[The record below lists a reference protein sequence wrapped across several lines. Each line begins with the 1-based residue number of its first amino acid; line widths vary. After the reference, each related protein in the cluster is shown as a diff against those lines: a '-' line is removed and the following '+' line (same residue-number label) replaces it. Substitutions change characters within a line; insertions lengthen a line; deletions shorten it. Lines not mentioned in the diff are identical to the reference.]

1 MSGGASPPAAPS
13 LGTQIGQSNQTF
25 GTATANSAQATN
37 AANAYNANANANLQ
51 TALGTTN
58 ANAASI
64 SQQANNNMSSYATNF
79 QPLQAQEAQAASQY
93 GSNANIQK
101 LTGQAVGNV
110 NAANQAAQQNNA
122 AALASEGVDP
132 ASIHGGAIQA
142 AGNVQGAAAAAN
154 AGTQASTQ
162 AQQQAFNMQNTA
174 NNLGLNVAQQGTAGA
189 ATGAQVAQ
197 GGQAMT
203 NQTGATGIQNLSGAN
218 QMLGVANTAN
228 QNAMTGQ
235 QDQFSDQQQIYSDQ
249 QQQAAG
255 TMQGIGQ
262 IAGMAAMF
270 MEGGGTV
277 PDISGWVPPKYP
289 TSFPQ
294 PRGIPAPRKVLAG
307 GHVTDYAAGG
317 QVMQKGAL
325 PTSPIPGST
334 DTKPALLT
342 PGEFVIPK
350 DVVSHLGAEHFHKLI
365 DSTREKSNQR
375 RAIPI
380 HHPPHQSMQ

>member
-51 TALGTTN
+51 STLGTTN
-58 ANAASI
+58 ANASAI
-64 SQQANNNMSSYATNF
+64 SNQANSNMNSYAQNF
-79 QPLQAQEAQAASQY
+79 QPLQAQEAQTASQY
-93 GSNANIQK
+93 GSNANVQR
-101 LTGQAVGNV
+101 LQGQAIANQG
-110 NAANQAAQQNNA
+110 AANQSAQQNNA
-122 AALASEGVDP
+122 AALAAEGVDP

-142 AGNVQGAAAAAN
+142 AGNVQGAAAEAN
-154 AGTQASTQ
+154 AGTQAGIQ

-174 NNLGLNVAQQGTAGA
+174 NQLGLNVGQQGTAGA

-197 GGQAMT
+197 GGQASA

-218 QMLGVANTAN
+218 QMLGVANTATS
-228 QNAMTGQ
+228 NAQQGQ
-235 QDQFSDQQQIYSDQ
+235 QDQFQDQQQIYSDQ
-249 QQQAAG
+249 QQQQAG

-270 MEGGGTV
+270 MAGGGDV
-277 PDISGWVPPKYP
+277 PDTAGYVPPRYP
-289 TSFPQ
+289 TTFPQ
-294 PRGIPAPRKVLAG
+294 PRGIPAPRKILAG
-307 GHVTDYAAGG
+307 GRVTDYAAGG
-317 QVMQKGAL
+317 QVMQQGAL
-325 PTSPIPGST
+325 KQSPIPGST

-350 DVVSHLGAEHFHKLI
+350 DVVNHLGNDHFHRLI
-365 DSTREKSNQR
+365 DKTREKANQR

-380 HHPPHQSMQ
+380 HHPPHVSMS

>member
-1 MSGGASPPAAPS
+1 MSGGGGTPPQPS
-13 LGTQIGQSNQTF
+13 LGNQIGQANQTF

-37 AANAYNANANANLQ
+37 AANSANSIANQNLQ
-51 TALGTTN
+51 STLGTTN
-58 ANAASI
+58 QNAAAI
-64 SQQANNNMSSYATNF
+64 SNQATQNMNSYQQNF
-79 QPLQAQEAQAASQY
+79 QPLQAQEAQQAQQY

-101 LTGQAVGNV
+101 LTGQAIGNT

-122 AALASEGVDP
+122 AALAAEGVDP
-132 ASIHGGAIQA
+132 ASIHGGAIQSA
-142 AGNVQGAAAAAN
+142 ASVQGAANAAN

-162 AQQQAFNMQNTA
+162 AQQQAFNMTNTA
-174 NNLGLNVAQQGTAGA
+174 NQLGLNVGSQGTAGA

-197 GGQAMT
+197 GGQSAA
-203 NQTGATGIQNLSGAN
+203 NQTGQTDVGNLSTAN
-218 QMLGVANTAN
+218 NMLGVANSAT
-228 QNAMTGQ
+228 QNATTAG
-235 QDQFSDQQQIYSDQ
+235 QDQFSDQMQAYNAQ

-255 TMQGIGQ
+255 SMQGIGQ

-270 MEGGGTV
+270 MEEGGSV
-277 PDISGWVPPKYP
+277 PAGWVPPKYP
-289 TSFPQ
+289 ASFPQ
-294 PRGIPAPRKVLAG
+294 PHGIPAPRKMLAG

-317 QVMQKGAL
+317 QVMQRGAL

-350 DVVSHLGAEHFHKLI
+350 DVVSHLGNDHLHRLI
-365 DSTREKSNQR
+365 DKTREKANQR

-380 HHPPHQSMQ
+380 HHPPHISMH